1 MAWGSFGLVL
11 SGNLTLTEVAPF
23 VNQIRD
29 LLKFIS
35 FVVDGFLWSKHSSPT
50 INVII
55 QTISA
60 RYHLALLT
68 LLDGQPGFVR

>member
-29 LLKFIS
+29 LLKLEELVGTVTVATPRGIRMR
-35 FVVDGFLWSKHSSPT
+35 KE
-50 INVII
+50 
-55 QTISA
+55 
-60 RYHLALLT
+60 
-68 LLDGQPGFVR
+68 

>member
-29 LLKFIS
+29 LLNLFI
-35 FVVDGFLWSKHSSPT
+35 
-50 INVII
+50 
-55 QTISA
+55 
-60 RYHLALLT
+60 
-68 LLDGQPGFVR
+68 QP